1 LRDVAGRGII
11 RDGFPATISI
21 DRQFPAWHPGE
32 MDRRRHVTCN
42 IQCSGGKCDRR
53 MVDVR
58 LETLPQDLPWSMI
71 ARRLV
76 CKQCGT
82 AGSVNIVPNWH
93 DRNGAAVPFSKH
105 WKT

>member
-1 LRDVAGRGII
+1 
-11 RDGFPATISI
+11 
-21 DRQFPAWHPGE
+21 
-32 MDRRRHVTCN
+32 
-42 IQCSGGKCDRR
+42 